1 MMTIVGCDV
10 TLADAKGHLIKG
22 SDSQSYIFET
32 SAECPLAWQFLASGP
47 HFYPEKGKPC
57 ATSMVLCHSAVRGL
71 PMIDP
76 NQGASQETLDRLR
89 EESYERTRLQILQA
103 VEQQLADYGMTWD
116 DLAEKLK
123 WGDMSGQEVKA
134 FTGDGLDVG
143 IQGLN
148 EIAAVF
154 SAEVYVIFR
163 PRFPW
168 VPRR

>member
-1 MMTIVGCDV
+1 
-10 TLADAKGHLIKG
+10 
-22 SDSQSYIFET
+22 
-32 SAECPLAWQFLASGP
+32 
-47 HFYPEKGKPC
+47 
-57 ATSMVLCHSAVRGL
+57 
-71 PMIDP
+71 MIDP